1 MSTFAIRLRFLSFAG
16 GPLRLRQRSPSR
28 LLLPLIASTPPA
40 PAGVMPVSNPQSIT
54 PPLTM

>member
-16 GPLRLRQRSPSR
+16 GAVALATALS
-28 LLLPLIASTPPA
+28 LPAVASTHASTPPA
-40 PAGVMPVSNPQSIT
+40 PAGVMTLSKPQSIT